1 MTTVAGA
8 KLSFAILT
16 AGPWYRSAGVW
27 KSWKKLLIIYSN
39 IKCMNLHE
47 HLELICLLLTSDSP
61 LPPFEVLFPLPPGNK
76 EWWLQVRHSSKLT
89 VWCEVVNE
97 KIYEALNASPQLFTA
112 VLCQNPSLSC
122 HHPTHPCHHPI
133 HPCHPNPFPCPNLF
147 PCPKEAYPNLS
158 HIPTFS
164 HIPTL
169 IPPPSL
175 VPFAFPWVQQGKFSS
190 NVGIHVRQ
198 VRWTKNCHQ
207 DTLLSQSI
215 LLLQDPH
222 HPQRHRTPQGAP
234 TGKNLVIKLGED
246 EDRSDVNT

>member
-1 MTTVAGA
+1 MCSAQR
-8 KLSFAILT
+8 SFARIPAFLAT
-16 AGPWYRSAGVW
+16 
-27 KSWKKLLIIYSN
+27 I
-39 IKCMNLHE
+39 
-47 HLELICLLLTSDSP
+47 
-61 LPPFEVLFPLPPGNK
+61 PPTLATIPSTLA
-76 EWWLQVRHSSKLT
+76 T
-89 VWCEVVNE
+89 
-97 KIYEALNASPQLFTA
+97 
-112 VLCQNPSLSC
+112 PSLS
-122 HHPTHPCHHPI
+122 HVPTFSHVPRR
-133 HPCHPNPFPCPNLF
+133 
-147 PCPKEAYPNLS
+147 

-222 HPQRHRTPQGAP
+222 HPQRHRTPRGRPQAK
-234 TGKNLVIKLGED
+234 TSCDKTRRRWRQIRLQHKTHEIKLSNVSVVMLSSCCWQDTPYPWHLFHGC
-246 EDRSDVNT
+246 RFFLARLPPSNLPSSASSIIF